1 MNYYAVIDTNVLV
14 SALFKPESIPGI
26 VLEEALGGRVIPL
39 LNNEILDEYEAVL
52 SRRKFSF
59 DQRNIRVAIDGLV
72 KRALFIDAGPVD
84 EYLPDPKDV
93 VFYAVTME
101 KRNEGDEEAYLITGN
116 QKHFPRRPFV
126 VTPKQM
132 LEIINEDVG

>member
-14 SALFKPESIPGI
+14 SALLRPKSIPGI
-26 VLEEALGGRVIPL
+26 VLKEALGGRVIPL
-39 LNNEILDEYEAVL
+39 LNSEILDEYGEDL

-59 DQRNIRVAIDGLV
+59 DQRNIRVVLDGLV

-93 VFYAVTME
+93 VFLCSYHGKTE
-101 KRNEGDEEAYLITGN
+101 RS
-116 QKHFPRRPFV
+116 V

>member
-14 SALFKPESIPGI
+14 SALLRPKSIPGI
-26 VLEEALGGRVIPL
+26 VLKEALGGRVIPL
-39 LNNEILDEYEAVL
+39 LNSEILDEYGEDL

-59 DQRNIRVAIDGLV
+59 VLDGLV

-93 VFYAVTME
+93 VFLCSYHGKTE
-101 KRNEGDEEAYLITGN
+101 RS
-116 QKHFPRRPFV
+116 R
-126 VTPKQM
+126 
-132 LEIINEDVG
+132 